1 MREATR
7 DNIPGQAW
15 VAGPAA
21 DEPISL
27 NGGQHPAD
35 PGGSAEVQA
44 AVAAERARIA
54 REIDDAVS
62 KSLVGV
68 SMLAA
73 SLASAGRAADLRA
86 LDQRLRELTRLARR
100 AVSDARSVI
109 NDLREEALT
118 EEVRSVATAWGIF
131 TGVNVSLEL
140 APESRASARARC
152 EILAALREALRNV
165 EQHARAGQVRVC
177 LRRVDER
184 LLLAVA
190 DDGAG
195 FRPPAD
201 LAELREIGCGGLNGM
216 NERAGRLGGRLK
228 VESWPGRGTRLQV
241 EIHAPPPSRKQLPAG
256 PPVTRAR
263 VIIADSNPVLR
274 TGLRTALGQAADIE
288 VIAEAGTGEDA
299 VALVREHRPDVLL
312 LDSRMPLPAGSATIR
327 HISPLTR
334 IVMLTC
340 LEDAPLVMGAVA
352 AGASG
357 CVLRGGEFEPSELIR
372 VVLGAAR
379 QRASPAAESELG
391 PAGSPRAGLGRVVSH
406 PLGLRPRELEIMG
419 LIAEGLS
426 NRQIAARLVI
436 TEKTVKNHICSIY
449 QRFGVSERSQAVS
462 RWREFWSVST
472 PLAGHSG

>member
-1 MREATR
+1 MREATWE
-7 DNIPGQAW
+7 NVPGQAW
-15 VAGPAA
+15 VAGPTTAQ
-21 DEPISL
+21 PVSL
-27 NGGQHPAD
+27 NGGQHPVA
-35 PGGSAEVQA
+35 PGGSAEIQA

-62 KSLVGV
+62 KSLLGV
-68 SMLAA
+68 SMLAS
-73 SLASAGRAADLRA
+73 SLASAPRAADLRA

-118 EEVRSVATAWGIF
+118 EEVRSIATAWGIF

-140 APESRASARARC
+140 AAESQASARARC
-152 EILAALREALRNV
+152 EILADLREALRNV
-165 EQHARAGQVRVC
+165 EQHAQAGQVRVC
-177 LRRVDER
+177 LRRADER
-184 LLLAVA
+184 LLLAIA
-190 DDGAG
+190 DDGVG

-201 LAELREIGCGGLNGM
+201 LAELRDIGCSGLNGM
-216 NERAGRLGGRLK
+216 NERARRLGGRLN
-228 VESWPGRGTRLQV
+228 VESRPGRGTRLQI
-241 EIHAPPPSRKQLPAG
+241 EIHAPAPAHKQLPADASA
-256 PPVTRAR
+256 TQAR

-274 TGLRTALGQAADIE
+274 AGLRTALGQAADID
-288 VIAEAGTGEDA
+288 VIAEAGTGEEA
-299 VALVREHRPDVLL
+299 VALVREHHPDVLL

-327 HISPLTR
+327 QISPLTR
-334 IVMLTC
+334 VVMLTC
-340 LEDAPLVMGAVA
+340 LDDANLVMGAVA

-372 VVLGAAR
+372 VVLDAAR
-379 QRASPAAESELG
+379 QRPSPVADTELG

-426 NRQIAARLVI
+426 NRQIAAHLVI

-449 QRFGVSERSQAVS
+449 QRFAVSERSQAVS
-462 RWREFWSVST
+462 RWREFWS
-472 PLAGHSG
+472 A

>member
-1 MREATR
+1 MRVGTEEHAH
-7 DNIPGQAW
+7 GQPW
-15 VAGPAA
+15 VTGPTTEQPA
-21 DEPISL
+21 SR
-27 NGGQHPAD
+27 NGGQHPAG
-35 PGGSAEVQA
+35 PAGSAEIQA

-62 KSLVGV
+62 KSLLGV
-68 SMLAA
+68 SILAS
-73 SLASAGRAADLRA
+73 SLASAPRAADLRA

-118 EEVRSVATAWGIF
+118 EEVRSIATAWGIF

-140 APESRASARARC
+140 APESQASARARC
-152 EILAALREALRNV
+152 EILADLREALRNV

-177 LRRVDER
+177 LRRVDEQ
-184 LLLAVA
+184 LLLAIA
-190 DDGAG
+190 DDGVG

-201 LAELREIGCGGLNGM
+201 LAELRDIGCSGLNGM
-216 NERAGRLGGRLK
+216 NERARRLGGRLN
-228 VESWPGRGTRLQV
+228 VESRPGRGTRLQI
-241 EIHAPPPSRKQLPAG
+241 EIHAPAPARKQLPVDASA
-256 PPVTRAR
+256 THAR

-274 TGLRTALGQAADIE
+274 TGLRTALGQAADID
-288 VIAEAGTGEDA
+288 VIAEAGTGEEA
-299 VALVREHRPDVLL
+299 VALVREHHPDVVL

-327 HISPLTR
+327 QISPLTR
-334 IVMLTC
+334 VVMLTC
-340 LEDAPLVMGAVA
+340 LDDANLVMGAVA

-372 VVLGAAR
+372 VVLDAAR
-379 QRASPAAESELG
+379 QRPSPVADTELS
-391 PAGSPRAGLGRVVSH
+391 PAGSPRAALGRVVSH

-426 NRQIAARLVI
+426 NRQIAAHLVI

-449 QRFGVSERSQAVS
+449 QRFAVSERSQAVS
-462 RWREFWSVST
+462 RWREFWS
-472 PLAGHSG
+472 A

>member
-7 DNIPGQAW
+7 ENVPGQAW
-15 VAGPAA
+15 VTGPAA
-21 DEPISL
+21 LSVRL
-27 NGGQHPAD
+27 NGGQQLAAPDA
-35 PGGSAEVQA
+35 SAEVRA

-54 REIDDAVS
+54 RELDEAVS
-62 KSLVGV
+62 KSLLGV

-73 SLASAGRAADLRA
+73 SLASARRAADLRA

-109 NDLREEALT
+109 NDLHEEALT
-118 EEVRSVATAWGIF
+118 EEVRSVATAWGLF

-140 APESRASARARC
+140 APDSLVSARARC
-152 EILAALREALRNV
+152 EILADLREALRNV
-165 EQHARAGQVRVC
+165 EQHARASQVRVC
-177 LRRVDER
+177 LRQAGER
-184 LLLAVA
+184 LLLAIT
-190 DDGAG
+190 DDGVG

-201 LAELREIGCGGLNGM
+201 LAELRDTGYAGLSGM
-216 NERAGRLGGRLK
+216 SERARRLGGRLN
-228 VESWPGRGTRLQV
+228 VESGPGRGTHLQV
-241 EIHAPPPSRKQLPAG
+241 EIHAPPPDRTQLPAQM
-256 PPVTRAR
+256 PAAQAR
-263 VIIADSNPVLR
+263 VIIADGNPLLR
-274 TGLRTALGQAADIE
+274 TGLCTALGQAAGIE

-334 IVMLTC
+334 VVMLTC
-340 LEDAPLVMGAVA
+340 LDDAPLALGAVA

-372 VVLGAAR
+372 VVLDAAR
-379 QRASPAAESELG
+379 PRPAPALDAELSPANPSRPGLSRAE
-391 PAGSPRAGLGRVVSH
+391 SH
-406 PLGLRPRELEIMG
+406 PLGLRPREHEIMG

-462 RWREFWSVST
+462 RWREFWPMSA
-472 PLAGHSG
+472 PPAGYSG